1 MQRQKV
7 RAIDTHIGRR
17 LRALRTQR
25 GLSLEAVAEIIEVT
39 QQQMSRYELG
49 KQKLTADQ
57 LFRLGRGLDVPIAWF
72 FQAFEEDPQE
82 LQRLQVAL
90 HEECSAYLAAT
101 DKDKEQAMLS
111 AWRALPT
118 PVQRERVLAMLEAF
132 GFGI

>member
-72 FQAFEEDPQE
+72 FQEYREDPDE
-82 LQRLQVAL
+82 LRRLQVAL
-90 HEECSAYLAAT
+90 HEECSTYLAAT
-101 DKDKEQAMLS
+101 DKDKEQAVIS

-118 PVQRERVLAMLEAF
+118 SVQRERVLAMLEAF
-132 GFGI
+132 GFGV